1 MNFQLDSLYP
11 NESLCRAVTSSK
23 SLWVYQRNYVDVC
36 EAQPR

>member
-1 MNFQLDSLYP
+1 MNFQLDSL
-11 NESLCRAVTSSK
+11 VTSSK